1 MLFSIWSAFLEF
13 ITFKEPNIR
22 FVVLG
27 SLLMSLSASLVGC
40 FAYLRKQALV
50 GDTVAHSVLP
60 GICIAFMWIGSK
72 NTPIL
77 LLGAFVAGWV
87 SLLGVDYITRHSKIK
102 PDSAN
107 AITLSSFFG
116 WGVFLLTLI
125 QQSGNASQSGLDKFL
140 FGNAAALLQ
149 SDIWLFLGLA
159 LLAVAV
165 VYSFLKHFSILTFD
179 KNFAASIGYPIHALE
194 LLLTS
199 LTVIAIVAGIQA
211 MGVVLMAALLI
222 APAVAARFWSHSLP
236 KMLVVACVIGCIGG
250 WLGAFISYLA
260 PSMPSGPWIVVVLF
274 FMAIFSFTFAP
285 NKGIGARYL
294 AQRRNQKRI
303 QEENI
308 LKYIYIAQEEHKIQ
322 QYAVAPEELAKLRG
336 NKTLAKRSPYKRL
349 CRKGLARQAGVA
361 FQLTQEG
368 VEYAKRMVKVHR
380 LWEVYLSHY
389 LLLPPERV
397 HADAESIEHVITPEI
412 EQQLTQLLQNPAA
425 DPHGKDIPYS

>member
-1 MLFSIWSAFLEF
+1 MLFYFWSAFLEF

-22 FVVLG
+22 VVVLG

-60 GICIAFMWIGSK
+60 GICIAFIWIGAK

-77 LLGAFVAGWV
+77 LLGAFVAGWLA
-87 SLLGVDYITRHSKIK
+87 LLGVDYINRHSKIK

-107 AITLSSFFG
+107 AIALSSFFG

-125 QQSGNASQSGLDKFL
+125 QQSGNAAQSGLDKFL
-140 FGNAAALLQ
+140 FGNAAALLE
-149 SDIWLFLGLA
+149 SDLWFFLALA
-159 LLAVAV
+159 LLTIAL
-165 VYSFLKHFSILTFD
+165 VYLFLKHFTLLTFD
-179 KNFAASIGYPIHALE
+179 KNFATSIGYPTQALE

-199 LTVIAIVAGIQA
+199 LTVLAIVAGIQA
-211 MGVVLMAALLI
+211 MGVVLMAALLV
-222 APAVAARFWSHSLP
+222 APAVAARFWSNNLP
-236 KMLVVACVIGCIGG
+236 KMLIVACIIGCIGG

-285 NKGIGARYL
+285 HKGIFARYL
-294 AQRRNQKRI
+294 AGRRNQKRI
-303 QEENI
+303 EEENI
-308 LKYIYIAQEEHKIQ
+308 LKYIYTAQEDNKIQ
-322 QYAVAPEELAKLRG
+322 AYRISPNQLAALRG
-336 NKTLAKRSPYKRL
+336 NQALEKLAPYKRL
-349 CRKGLARQAGVA
+349 CRKGLARQAGSS
-361 FQLTQEG
+361 FELTQEG
-368 VEYAKRMVKVHR
+368 INYAKRMVKVHR
-380 LWEVYLSHY
+380 LWEVYLSQY
-389 LLLPPERV
+389 LLLPPDRV

-412 EQQLTQLLQNPAA
+412 ERQLTQLLEKPAA